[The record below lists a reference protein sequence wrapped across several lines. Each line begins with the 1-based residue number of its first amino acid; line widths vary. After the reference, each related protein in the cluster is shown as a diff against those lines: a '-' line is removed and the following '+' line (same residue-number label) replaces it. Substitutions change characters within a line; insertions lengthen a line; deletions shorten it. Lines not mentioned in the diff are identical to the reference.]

1 MPRYA
6 RRLPPDAAR
15 TALDPVRSADE
26 REVAMLEGPLGALE
40 RDIESVRARLSRPPG
55 GAASHRGHEVD
66 AAHAMTDGRVRLTDG
81 REICIRP
88 IEPGDASD

>member
-26 REVAMLEGPLGALE
+26 REVAMLEGPLAH
-40 RDIESVRARLSRPPG
+40 SSATSRACGLAGSRPPG
-55 GAASHRGHEVD
+55 GAASHRATRSMQLMRWHGRPCPPGH
-66 AAHAMTDGRVRLTDG
+66 RRL

-88 IEPGDASD
+88 H